1 MAGRGEH
8 IPLLGT
14 SMPDLLILQEMLE
27 IWIFMGK
34 LPVLKCWQL
43 IQKTLSTR
51 SDSHVWA
58 GLDRQ
63 DISSQPLVDAVLPC
77 KGGLCCH
84 IRPSFP
90 LGLLSSVSFIFL
102 FISLTHF
109 FFLLSKS
116 FSFKDREKL
125 FMLLF
130 RFP

>member
-14 SMPDLLILQEMLE
+14 SVPDLLILQEMLE

-43 IQKTLSTR
+43 IQKTSSTR
-51 SDSHVWA
+51 RDSHVWA
-58 GLDRQ
+58 GLDQQ
-63 DISSQPLVDAVLPC
+63 DTSSQPLVDAVLPC

-90 LGLLSSVSFIFL
+90 SGLLSSVSFF
-102 FISLTHF
+102 FYQFNTF

-125 FMLLF
+125 FMISF